1 MPKIREDEQWVRRCL
16 QAALPGVE
24 VRPHDDGS
32 QPNMHDFDLVRGG
45 HRYAA
50 MEVTA
55 AADAESISLWK
66 SMTRG
71 GRWIEAGLAGGWIV
85 ELLPTAR
92 MKTVRTRLPPLL
104 AQMERLSF
112 RTLRDAQKDARSQLA
127 SQADRMGV
135 VSAFQSPATE
145 FPGSIYCLI
154 KQPPEKAGGWEAP
167 TGDAFAHWVSGWI
180 GEPKQADNLAKLQ
193 RSGADERHLFVIL
206 PGHTV
211 APFAAFDLLMRP
223 AAPLP
228 VTDPVLP
235 REVTHLWAMST
246 WHAGDG
252 FAWSPGAGWSR
263 FQKIH

>member
-32 QPNMHDFDLVRGG
+32 QPNMHDFDLVRGR